1 MKKIKF
7 SEDEKVRIKDAVTE
21 LEKTT
26 AGELVLYFA
35 RKSDNYPGSRWK
47 FSAIIGASVSLGIG
61 LLSYLFILPTW
72 LTPFTISVVIL
83 VLMIL
88 AYLLAI
94 FIPNLRLS
102 LSSNRTISK
111 RVLTKARDVFLQEEV
126 FKTKDRIGILIFIS
140 EFEHKVV
147 VLGDSEINKKIS
159 GKDWKHIV
167 DTIVLGIKHQ
177 QVAQGIVNSVT
188 TCQELLLE
196 NGFTN
201 VEKDGNELPNEIRV
215 EE

>member
-1 MKKIKF
+1 MKKFKF
-7 SEDEKVRIKDAVTE
+7 SEEEKVRIKDAVAE

-26 AGELVLYFA
+26 SGELVLYFA
-35 RKSDNYPGSRWK
+35 RKSDNYPGSGWK
-47 FSAIIGASVSLGIG
+47 FSAIVGSGTALIIG
-61 LLSYLFILPTW
+61 LLSYLWLLPTW
-72 LTPFTISVVIL
+72 LNPLVISSLIL
-83 VLMIL
+83 SLMIL

-94 FIPNLRLS
+94 FIPDLRLS
-102 LSSNRTISK
+102 LASGHIISQ

-126 FKTKDRIGILIFIS
+126 FKTKDRIGILIYIS

-147 VLGDSEINKKIS
+147 VLGDTEINKKITK
-159 GKDWKHIV
+159 KDWKHIV

-177 QVAQGIVNSVT
+177 QIAQGIINSVT
-188 TCQELLLE
+188 ICQDLLIQ

-201 VEKDGNELPNEIRV
+201 VEKEDNELPDDIRV